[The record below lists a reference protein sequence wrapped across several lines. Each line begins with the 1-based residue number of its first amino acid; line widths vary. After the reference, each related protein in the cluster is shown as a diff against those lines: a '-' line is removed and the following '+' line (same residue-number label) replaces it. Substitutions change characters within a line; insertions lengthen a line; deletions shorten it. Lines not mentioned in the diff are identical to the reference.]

1 MGEVVTYHRIS
12 RAVADTLKAVRSPK
26 NPENNGLVLV
36 QNYDE
41 TSEGV
46 NDWPLLRVLPHSGQ
60 TDNFA
65 SNTERSTFGA
75 KVQATAFTIEV
86 LGYAKPRAELT
97 EDLAAQV
104 ALVDA
109 VDVVL
114 SQQKDKP
121 QFGLQAIQAFNWKWE
136 KSTFQIGTGESVV
149 LYAGVTFTLE
159 LFIF

>member
-1 MGEVVTYHRIS
+1 MGEVITFSKIS

-41 TSEGV
+41 ITEGV
-46 NDWPLLRVLPHSGQ
+46 NDWPLLRVLPKKGQ
-60 TDNFA
+60 TDPFA
-65 SNTERSTFGA
+65 SNTERSSFGG
-75 KVQATAFTIEV
+75 KVQVSSFTLEIV
-86 LGYAKPRAELT
+86 GYAKPRAELM

-104 ALVDA
+104 ALVDG

-114 SQQKDKP
+114 SSQNGIP
-121 QFGLQAIQAFNWKWE
+121 QFGLQAIRGFNWSWE
-136 KSTFQIGTGESVV
+136 TSTEQSGSGESVI
-149 LYAGVTFTLE
+149 LYAGLRMTLE